1 MKIIVTGAAGFI
13 GFHMVQALLREGH
26 RVVGID
32 NINPYYDVR
41 LKYARLKKT
50 GIEETEIKPGEPV
63 QSTLF
68 ESYQFIEMDLND
80 RERLYALFETEH
92 FTHVVHLA
100 AQAGVR
106 YSIQNPFAYIDAN
119 ITGFINIL
127 EACRHHQIRHL
138 VYASSSSVYGTNTR
152 TPFKETDVTDT
163 PVSLYAAT
171 KKANELMAYAYA
183 GLYHI
188 PATGIRFFTVYGPWG
203 RPDMAPSLFMT
214 SILKGEPIRL
224 FNHGDMERDFTF
236 IDDIVKGM
244 LAILLSPPVV
254 ETPHAIYNMGCA
266 NPVKLT
272 DFLHIIEK
280 VTGKKAIVKMTEM
293 QPGDVVSTYA
303 DTSHLKKEFNFQ
315 PSTSIETGINSFYQW
330 FITFYGYS
338 SPVSIDEDR
347 LFLSTTGI

>member
-13 GFHMVQALLREGH
+13 GFHLVQALLREGH
-26 RVVGID
+26 RVVGLD

-50 GIEETEIKPGEPV
+50 GIEETEIKPGKPV

-68 ESYQFIEMDLND
+68 DAYQFIEMDLND
-80 RERLYALFETEH
+80 RERLYTLFETEH
-92 FTHVVHLA
+92 FSHVVHLA

-119 ITGFINIL
+119 ISGFLNLL
-127 EACRHHQIRHL
+127 EACRHHPVKHL
-138 VYASSSSVYGTNTR
+138 VYASSSSVYGTNTY

-214 SILKGEPIRL
+214 SVMQGEPIRL
-224 FNHGDMERDFTF
+224 FNHGDMERDFTY
-236 IDDIVKGM
+236 IDDTVMGLLK
-244 LAILLSPPVV
+244 ILPSPPVA
-254 ETPHAIYNMGCA
+254 TAPHAIYNMACA

-272 DFLHIIEK
+272 DFLSVIEK

-303 DTSHLKKEFNFQ
+303 DVSHLKKDFDFQ
-315 PSTSIETGINSFYQW
+315 PSTSIETGIHNFFQW
-330 FITFYGYS
+330 FIAYYRYS
-338 SPVSIDEDR
+338 SPVPTDSNEHQ
-347 LFLSTTGI
+347 LPTTVS